1 MDYVFAW
8 PVMLLLGLL
17 GNLALTLRGELPES
31 GRPRPV
37 QWVRDHPWRSAMAAL
52 GALGG
57 AGALHGFDQLHGG
70 TAFLAG
76 LLGAQVLDIAM
87 RRGEAIIGN
96 AIGPVSGAVKR
107 GGTSKGG
114 SRGRGPGGAQ

>member
-31 GRPRPV
+31 GRPRPI
-37 QWVRDHPWRSAMAAL
+37 QWVRDHPWRTATAAL
-52 GALGG
+52 GAFGG

-70 TAFLAG
+70 TAFVAG
-76 LLGAQVLDIAM
+76 ILGAQVLDVAM
-87 RRGEAIIGN
+87 RAGERVI
-96 AIGPVSGAVKR
+96 SGAMGTTA
-107 GGTSKGG
+107 GGGG
-114 SRGRGPGGAQ
+114 AKGRGPSGSPGHSR